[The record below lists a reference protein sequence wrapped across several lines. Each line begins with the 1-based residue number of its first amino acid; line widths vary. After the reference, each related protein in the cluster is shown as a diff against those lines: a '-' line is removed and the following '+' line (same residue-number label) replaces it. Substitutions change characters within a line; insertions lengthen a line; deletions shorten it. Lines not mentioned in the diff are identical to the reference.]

1 MARSTRT
8 NYAKCKIWTER
19 MTSEIEGTIAG
30 VALMTFQSVA
40 GKAAREEVL
49 KHMQAHHVA
58 ACEREAE
65 APK

>member
-1 MARSTRT
+1 M
-8 NYAKCKIWTER
+8 I
-19 MTSEIEGTIAG
+19 SELEGTIAG

-58 ACEREAE
+58 ACERESE
-65 APK
+65 VQS